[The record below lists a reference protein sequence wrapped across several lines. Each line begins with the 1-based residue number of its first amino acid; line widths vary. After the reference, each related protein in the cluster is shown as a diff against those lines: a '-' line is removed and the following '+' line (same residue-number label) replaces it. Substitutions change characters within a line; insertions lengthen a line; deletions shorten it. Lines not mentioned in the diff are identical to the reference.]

1 MKLLPV
7 LRVVLVVHALL
18 AVVQPVMAG
27 IYLSGEADAMT
38 NLHSPI
44 GSTLWMYT
52 LLQILVA
59 GLYWRGGGRALP
71 FWASVGI
78 FFAEFVQL
86 VLGST
91 HQVAIHVP
99 LGTLIVTAVVWLA
112 VWSFRPVAQS
122 NKMEVRR

>member
-1 MKLLPV
+1 MRLLWILRAV
-7 LRVVLVVHALL
+7 LTLHALL
-18 AVVQPVMAG
+18 AVLQPVMAG
-27 IYLSGEADAMT
+27 IFLSGEADAMT

-44 GSTLWMYT
+44 GSTLWMYAF
-52 LLQILVA
+52 LQILVA
-59 GLYWRGGGRALP
+59 GLYWRRGGRALP

-91 HQVAIHVP
+91 RQVAIHVP

-112 VWSFRPVAQS
+112 IWSYRPVARS
-122 NKMEVRR
+122 NHKVTS